1 MPFNIAFLLYQGFE
15 ELDFAGPYE
24 VFGAAARAIDKT
36 WRLTTVAEERQVIG
50 AHGLTIRVDRML
62 QDAPPAHVLVVP
74 GGNAT
79 SALNS
84 EPLVR
89 FIRRAAAE
97 AEYVASVCTGAFLL
111 HRAGVLEGR
120 RATTHWGAMERL
132 KRLDGV
138 TAVKERWVRD
148 GNVVTAAG
156 VSAGI
161 DMALYVVGV
170 LKGPAAAR
178 AVQLYMEYDP
188 DLPYQDVPVDLPG

>member
-1 MPFNIAFLLYQGFE
+1 
-15 ELDFAGPYE
+15 
-24 VFGAAARAIDKT
+24 
-36 WRLTTVAEERQVIG
+36 
-50 AHGLTIRVDRML
+50 ML